1 MLKKFAS
8 SCAAIIVVTAVSIP
22 TQARVVRVSG
32 DHVGNLTGTRVVA
45 ANGSIYRS
53 GVWRGQYRHNGYRY
67 GRYAY
72 GYRPYW
78 RLGAAGAAG
87 VAAGAYAYDN
97 GYGYTYDNGNG
108 YGMTY
113 QGGPR
118 SPYYQRSYGYD
129 SLYRNWTEF

>member
-1 MLKKFAS
+1 MAAS
-8 SCAAIIVVTAVSIP
+8 IAV
-22 TQARVVRVSG
+22 VSG
-32 DHVGNLTGTRVVA
+32 EASTGTMDIVTVA
-45 ANGSIYRS
+45 MPMAIG
-53 GVWRGQYRHNGYRY
+53 
-67 GRYAY
+67 
-72 GYRPYW
+72 PT
-78 RLGAAGAAG
+78 GAWVQAGAAG

>member
-8 SCAAIIVVTAVSIP
+8 SCAVIIVVTAVSIP
-22 TQARVVRVSG
+22 AQARVVRVSG
-32 DHVGNLTGTRVVA
+32 DHVGNFTGARVVA
-45 ANGSIYRS
+45 ANGGIYRS
-53 GVWRGQYRHNGYRY
+53 GVWRGQYGRNGYRY

-78 RLGAAGAAG
+78 GLGAAG
-87 VAAGAYAYDN
+87 AAGAYAYDN
-97 GYGYTYDNGNG
+97 GYGYAYDNGNG

-129 SLYRNWTEF
+129 SPYRNWTEF